1 MAVLVTTRLQPQI
14 FILYIAVLGAN
25 VRFCRVVDF
34 GWRLGRVY
42 FLAFSTPHGDN
53 RTQPLPPGWPVLPP

>member
-1 MAVLVTTRLQPQI
+1 VA
-14 FILYIAVLGAN
+14 
-25 VRFCRVVDF
+25 DS

-42 FLAFSTPHGDN
+42 FLAFLTPRGNN